1 MDNFLMGT
9 SPVRTLP
16 HMPSVYFIH

>member
-9 SPVRTLP
+9 FPVRALQ
-16 HMPSVYFIH
+16 HMPSAYLIY